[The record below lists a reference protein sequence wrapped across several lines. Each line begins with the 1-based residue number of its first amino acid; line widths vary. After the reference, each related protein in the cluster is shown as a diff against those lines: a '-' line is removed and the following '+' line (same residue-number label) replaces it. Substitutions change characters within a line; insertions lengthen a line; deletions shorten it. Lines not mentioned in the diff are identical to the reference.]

1 MRPRPFLLLA
11 TCFASVT
18 VFTQVVSAKPKVAV
32 LGLEIAGDSA
42 NDQKASEAAR
52 SLTRELRREANKQS
66 SPFELAPNSGKD
78 LLEMKLLGDC
88 SDEGRRCMSDI
99 GKQLRAERLIYGN
112 IERTRRGYAIELRLL
127 DTDKAQLV
135 NEIDDVVP
143 NGDVGSGPALQRH
156 ARALFARLS
165 GADEEG
171 ALSISANA
179 ERGTVYVDGRIRT
192 SLSAGSAR
200 VSGLSKGAHRITIEA
215 DGYKRYEA
223 EIEIGSGESRN
234 LRATLSEM
242 EDVAI
247 GSSDPIER
255 EESRPGRG
263 WRIAV
268 WGGVLGMAAGTAGW
282 AYSGITVQNQ
292 QDKIIPITRE
302 YSRYNGMPNANE
314 VQPNEDDKFPDAC
327 TTFKEA
333 ERDEQSARGETVRQV
348 LEVCDKANTHKTLV
362 NFIFIP
368 TTAAAVLFT
377 GLAVYK
383 GFIAPANAT
392 PSEREAAR
400 KRKKKS
406 RISVAPALGPDLLGA
421 GLYLQF

>member
-11 TCFASVT
+11 TCFASLT
-18 VFTQVVSAKPKVAV
+18 VFSQAISAKPKVAV

-42 NDQKASEAAR
+42 TDQKSSEAAR

-99 GKQLRAERLIYGN
+99 GKQLRAERLVYGN

-127 DTDKAQLV
+127 DTEKAQLV

-143 NGDVGSGPALQRH
+143 TGDVGSGPALQRQ
-156 ARALFARLS
+156 ARSLYARLT
-165 GADEEG
+165 GADQEG

-200 VSGLSKGAHRITIEA
+200 VSGLSKGAHRIAIEA
-215 DGYKRYEA
+215 QGYKRYET

-234 LRATLSEM
+234 LRANLTEM
-242 EDVAI
+242 EEITA
-247 GSSDPIER
+247 SSDPIER
-255 EESRPGRG
+255 DESRPGSG

-282 AYSGITVQNQ
+282 AYSGITVNQ
-292 QDKIIPITRE
+292 QEKKLEDVTMGYTQHDVPG
-302 YSRYNGMPNANE
+302 SPNAVE
-314 VQPNEDDKFPDAC
+314 PDQEGLYPKAC
-327 TTFKEA
+327 NTFKTA
-333 ERDEQSARGETVRQV
+333 EKDEDSPRGDVVRDV
-348 LEVCDKANTHKTLV
+348 LDVCDKANTHKTLV

-383 GFIAPANAT
+383 GFIAPAKASS
-392 PSEREAAR
+392 SERAAAR
-400 KRKKKS
+400 KRKNKP
-406 RISVAPALGPDLLGA
+406 RISVAPTLGPDLVGA